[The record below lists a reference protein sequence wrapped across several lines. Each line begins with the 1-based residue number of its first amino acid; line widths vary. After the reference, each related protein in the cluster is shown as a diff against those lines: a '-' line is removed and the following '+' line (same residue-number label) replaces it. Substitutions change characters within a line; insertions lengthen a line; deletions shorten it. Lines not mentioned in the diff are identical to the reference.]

1 MIDHN
6 VDGPV
11 LIVGLGN
18 PGREYH
24 QNRHNAGAMAVDR
37 LARVLG
43 VSFRRRV
50 GLSLVTEARR
60 NNRDITLAKPTLYM
74 NESGRAVASL
84 IRSSRVDLSS
94 LLVICDD
101 LDLPLGR
108 IRLRPEGGS
117 AGHRGLASIIEV
129 LGTTS
134 FARLRIGIGRPA
146 GSMDPADFVLEDF
159 LDDELTIVG
168 DALDRAVMCVEEV
181 LDDGVAAAMNA
192 HNGPAQE

>member
-1 MIDHN
+1 MIQGHIE
-6 VDGPV
+6 GPTLV
-11 LIVGLGN
+11 IGLGN

-37 LARVLG
+37 VARKLG

-50 GLSLVTEARR
+50 GLSLVAQTRH
-60 NNRDITLAKPTLYM
+60 NDQDITLAKPTVYM

-84 IRSSRVDLSS
+84 LRSCHVELAS

-117 AGHRGLASIIEV
+117 AGHRGLASIMDV
-129 LGTTS
+129 LGRSPSPACASGSADPRVRWTRPISSLRISSTTS
-134 FARLRIGIGRPA
+134 
-146 GSMDPADFVLEDF
+146 
-159 LDDELTIVG
+159 
-168 DALDRAVMCVEEV
+168 
-181 LDDGVAAAMNA
+181 
-192 HNGPAQE
+192 

>member
-1 MIDHN
+1 MIQ
-6 VDGPV
+6 GPV
-11 LIVGLGN
+11 EGLALIVGLGN

-24 QNRHNAGAMAVDR
+24 RNRHNAGAMAVDR
-37 LARVLG
+37 VARKLG

-50 GLSLVTEARR
+50 GLSLVAQTRR
-60 NNRDITLAKPTLYM
+60 NDQDVTLAKPTVYM

-84 IRSSRVDLSS
+84 LRSSHVDLAS

-117 AGHRGLASIIEV
+117 AGHRGLTSIIDT
-129 LGTTS
+129 LGTS
-134 FARLRIGIGRPA
+134 FFARLRIGIGRPS

-159 LDDELTIVG
+159 LDDELPMVG
-168 DALDRAVMCVEEV
+168 EALDRALLCVEEV
-181 LDDGVAAAMNA
+181 LDRGVAAAMNA
-192 HNGPAQE
+192 HNGPVQE